1 MVRIIGTR
9 GIGKTRKLLQE
20 AHENN
25 ATVVCNNV
33 KRYVEKAHAYGI
45 VGLNFVSYDE
55 YLSNFDD
62 GDTLYMI
69 DDVEDLLKYLPGTV
83 VGFSCNVE
91 EG

>member
-1 MVRIIGTR
+1 MIRIIGTR

-20 AHENN
+20 AMEKS

-33 KRYVEKAHAYGI
+33 KRYAEKAHAYGI
-45 VGLNFVSYDE
+45 VGLNFVSYEE
-55 YLSNFDD
+55 YLSSFDD
-62 GDTLYMI
+62 DILYMV
-69 DDVEDLLKYLPGTV
+69 DDVEELLKYLPGTV

>member
-20 AHENN
+20 AHEKN

-45 VGLNFVSYDE
+45 VGLNFV
-55 YLSNFDD
+55 
-62 GDTLYMI
+62 
-69 DDVEDLLKYLPGTV
+69 
-83 VGFSCNVE
+83 
-91 EG
+91 